1 MAAEPEESDELGV
14 VQDYGLYHS
23 LWMSVQ
29 HFTLRSTT
37 EQIHVHIHVPVHHIL
52 NFSISRFAYYRRYYY
67 YYYIYSY
74 LSRYIP
80 TDLSVFLQ
88 GALTKYIIYAFSIA
102 YPLWQVH
109 SKRRTCS
116 YVHLF
121 SLLFLYI
128 HVYMMCTC
136 IHVFRLLD
144 VRKSPR
150 QALIRLW
157 GFPEYIYNNARWYL
171 HCREC
176 CVLPEC
182 IWDIKAAR

>member
-14 VQDYGLYHS
+14 VQYYGLYHS

-37 EQIHVHIHVPVHHIL
+37 EQIHVHTCTGTPHFELQHQQIRLLSSLSPRSPLPIL
-52 NFSISRFAYYRRYYY
+52 SGKYTVRVERVRTF
-67 YYYIYSY
+67 IY
-74 LSRYIP
+74 
-80 TDLSVFLQ
+80 FLCCSF
-88 GALTKYIIYAFSIA
+88 IY
-102 YPLWQVH
+102 
-109 SKRRTCS
+109 
-116 YVHLF
+116 
-121 SLLFLYI
+121 
-128 HVYMMCTC
+128 MCTC
-136 IHVFRLLD
+136 IHAFRLLD

-171 HCREC
+171 HCIEC

>member
-1 MAAEPEESDELGV
+1 MDYTTPCGWVCNILHYV
-14 VQDYGLYHS
+14 VQQNRYMYIY
-23 LWMSVQ
+23 MY
-29 HFTLRSTT
+29 RYTT
-37 EQIHVHIHVPVHHIL
+37 FWTSASADSPTIVVII
-52 NFSISRFAYYRRYYY
+52 II
-67 YYYIYSY
+67 IYSY

-109 SKRRTCS
+109 STRRTCS

-128 HVYMMCTC
+128 HVYMCTC

-171 HCREC
+171 HCIEC